1 MTYDPTKF
9 YVWQA
14 PGKLV
19 TIHLS
24 LDVID
29 RLNQARAEF
38 EGDISAVLLGYSMIA
53 PQTATFVDDFVLLP
67 ESWDLKGGTY
77 SAELEVTRAE
87 IVRKLAD
94 GAENGRHAIGFSR
107 WQQEGPL
114 ELTGGDFA
122 AAQRFFAETDNI
134 LLLVRSL
141 PYQVGEAALFYWDD
155 GKLQVPEPSS
165 HFPFQSDK
173 LSIAGREPVSS
184 RRRAHADAL
193 PPVPPAPPRRRIWP
207 ESTGEPIR
215 WLRLLPLAGLL
226 SIGIAAAELV
236 FDHDRPTAQHQPAA
250 VAQMNSA
257 PATAPAAAAAPT
269 NPVPPTAPIEEAK
282 LGLRVTSRPKQL
294 EIHWNHDAKAIL
306 AATKGLMRITDGNQT
321 EVIEFEPHQLQ
332 DGAVA
337 YTPATNDV
345 NIRFEVSGADG
356 GSTVESI
363 RAVAIP

>member
-29 RLNQARAEF
+29 RFNQARAEL

-67 ESWDLKGGTY
+67 GSWDLKGGTY

-94 GAENGRHAIGFSR
+94 GAENGQHAIGFCR

-184 RRRAHADAL
+184 RTRAHADAL
-193 PPVPPAPPRRRIWP
+193 PPVPPDPPRRRVWS

-226 SIGIAAAELV
+226 SIGIAAAELA
-236 FDHDRPTAQHQPAA
+236 FDHDRPVAPRAPSAVETTNPAA
-250 VAQMNSA
+250 
-257 PATAPAAAAAPT
+257 
-269 NPVPPTAPIEEAK
+269 PTAPIEEAK

-294 EIHWNHDAKAIL
+294 EIRWNHDAKAIL
-306 AATKGLMRITDGNQT
+306 ASTKGLMRITDGGQT

-345 NIRFEVSGADG
+345 NIRLEVSGADG
-356 GSTVESI
+356 GSMVESI
-363 RAVAIP
+363 RVVAIP